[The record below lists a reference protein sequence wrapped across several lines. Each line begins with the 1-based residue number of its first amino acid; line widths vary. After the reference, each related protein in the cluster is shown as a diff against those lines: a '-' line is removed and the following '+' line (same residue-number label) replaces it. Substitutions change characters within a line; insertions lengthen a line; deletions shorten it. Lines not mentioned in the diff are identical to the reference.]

1 MASIEQLE
9 RMVLRMQQE
18 LDEKTAQMDA
28 LLRKS
33 EKALDQSLHAYRVDE
48 YGYIW
53 VYDPE
58 TSEYHST
65 KMRVMSPEIA
75 DKAIHTKHIADGA
88 VTGDKIDDKA
98 VTAQKLA
105 DNTIPGR
112 CIADLAI
119 DSTKIPAGAVTADKL
134 ANGSITGDHMEGETA
149 VPGKIANNAVQTRN
163 ILNRNVTLPKLG
175 DDVMSELAKLEDL
188 QNQIDSLEVS
198 GLALSNIFGGDPHIG
213 ISQKKLSWFA
223 NYVLTMLEEALGRT
237 LLGFTWEVTPTYI
250 YGEWPTTVHI
260 TAQPTNDGDY
270 FEHIWLY
277 SNDELVNEVTE
288 PTPSYEFDIDL
299 QQSVNIRLEAQLLGE
314 VYERNQRVNHY
325 DSFWLGG
332 GATYADIMNQAHNIN
347 FSEGTRLA
355 KDVTV
360 ADGEHIIIMMGDA
373 WVPAF
378 IRADMN
384 GSEIEFDETT
394 VTIDGKNYKVLT
406 SKSVFEAGTYNIDIN
421 G

>member
-1 MASIEQLE
+1 MVETDDIMKGAITTDLISDNAITTEKIKDNSI
-9 RMVLRMQQE
+9 
-18 LDEKTAQMDA
+18 T
-28 LLRKS
+28 S
-33 EKALDQSLHAYRVDE
+33 EKIE
-48 YGYIW
+48 
-53 VYDPE
+53 
-58 TSEYHST
+58 
-65 KMRVMSPEIA
+65 
-75 DKAIHTKHIADGA
+75 DGA
-88 VTGDKIDDKA
+88 VTNDKIGDREVKTHNIGKGA
-98 VTAQKLA
+98 VTTDKLA
-105 DNTIPGR
+105 DE
-112 CIADLAI
+112 
-119 DSTKIPAGAVTADKL
+119 
-134 ANGSITGDHMEGETA
+134 SITGDEIGPGAATN
-149 VPGKIANNAVQTRN
+149 GKIANDAVQTRN
-163 ILNRNVTLPKLG
+163 IKDRNVTSAKIALKNILPEHLHQSFVPVVFGPIK
-175 DDVMSELAKLEDL
+175 EDL

-223 NYVLTMLEEALGRT
+223 NYVLTLLEEALGRT

-314 VYERNQRVNHY
+314 VYQRTQRVNHY